1 MKPASKI
8 QGDCLDKAPHSATGQ
23 FVEHVKHIAELPPFV
38 ESHAGV
44 TRALVGRHLIADTPE
59 RIIDN
64 FADNKGRISLLSTT
78 LTIIAPAFLRRN
90 EKKEL

>member
-1 MKPASKI
+1 MKPARA
-8 QGDCLDKAPHSATGQ
+8 GDSLDEAQHSATGQ
-23 FVEHVKHIAELPPFV
+23 FVEHVWHSPKPPPLI

-64 FADNKGRISLLSTT
+64 FADNKGRISLLS
-78 LTIIAPAFLRRN
+78 LR
-90 EKKEL
+90 LLL